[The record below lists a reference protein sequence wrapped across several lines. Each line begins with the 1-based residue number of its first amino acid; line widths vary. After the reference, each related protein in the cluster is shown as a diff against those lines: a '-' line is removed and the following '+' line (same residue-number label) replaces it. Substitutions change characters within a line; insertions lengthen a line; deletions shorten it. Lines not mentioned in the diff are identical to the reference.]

1 MGKRI
6 NKFVNH
12 FVQYDQTKRR
22 AGNIWFNISATAR
35 LIRFIFNGQ
44 KATKAHSSAEQVEQV
59 EQTELKT
66 RYRNARY
73 TAFGLLAL
81 LVWAFASLLLSKT
94 VLGVFLDSIFSLAVG
109 MYYIAICRALYK
121 TRLSLSNWP
130 EGQNLAVT
138 WVDYFNSVAEDPK
151 NLFPRNIKN

>member
-6 NKFVNH
+6 NKFVNF
-12 FVQYDQTKRR
+12 FVHYDQTKRR

-44 KATKAHSSAEQVEQV
+44 KATKAHSSAEQVEQA
-59 EQTELKT
+59 ELKT
-66 RYRNARY
+66 RYSNARY
-73 TAFGLLAL
+73 TAFGLLAM

-94 VLGVFLDSIFSLAVG
+94 AQGFFLGSFCSLAVG
-109 MYYIAICRALYK
+109 MYYIALCRALYK

-130 EGQNLAVT
+130 EALNLAVT
-138 WVDYFNSVAEDPK
+138 WADYFNSVAENPK